1 MACGGGHGLHR
12 ASCVFSIPCRICIAG
27 IRNCSPCCPHPLAC
41 AHDRYWYLCWRWSR
55 WGDPWTSPMPWTR
68 PCYRPC
74 VTIELGVEVGVLSRT
89 VPSNPWLTEPLLVS
103 SPLSGPDPTGRTSHG
118 DVPSNSRF
126 RKGIPEQHHQLAR
139 RGGAMDVPEA
149 PSIEREGGEKHRVCA
164 SEELPDGGRS
174 HVRVGGRFVSVLR
187 VNGKLHALDSV
198 CFHAGGPLALGD
210 LEDVDGRTCLSC
222 PWHHYKVTLD
232 TGEKLYKAL
241 EKIGDQLVPGDWRSV
256 GKRQRIHPVKEE
268 DGVVYVWLDLRGELA
283 SDQSACDPVC
293 GQSFAKDNLADAP
306 LGAECQ
312 WKAPG

>member
-1 MACGGGHGLHR
+1 M
-12 ASCVFSIPCRICIAG
+12 
-27 IRNCSPCCPHPLAC
+27 
-41 AHDRYWYLCWRWSR
+41 
-55 WGDPWTSPMPWTR
+55 
-68 PCYRPC
+68 
-74 VTIELGVEVGVLSRT
+74 
-89 VPSNPWLTEPLLVS
+89 
-103 SPLSGPDPTGRTSHG
+103 
-118 DVPSNSRF
+118 
-126 RKGIPEQHHQLAR
+126 
-139 RGGAMDVPEA
+139 
-149 PSIEREGGEKHRVCA
+149 CA

-241 EKIGDQLVPGDWRSV
+241 EKVGDQLVPGDWRSV